1 MKIKFLSLAL
11 SVGLGLS
18 SLTVSATDLTDI
30 YRMAL
35 ENDPQLLR
43 AAAERDAAQSAVDV
57 SKADWYPQIG
67 LRVGYSYSDSDS
79 SSVITGEDGE
89 PVDVVRSQSS
99 RTFNRELS
107 LSQEVF
113 NLGTWRATGIVEKQA
128 YQAEVNYLLTRQ
140 QLMLRVTDAYFA
152 ILAARDNLEFAQAEK
167 RAIER
172 QLDQTRQ
179 RFSVGL
185 TAVTDVH
192 EAQAQFDQAAAREIQ
207 AQNQVEIAYEALREI
222 TGRQHQN
229 VNVLNTDLFEP
240 VTPQPASPRQW
251 VELAQERNLELLISR
266 SGLEIA
272 DQRIELAR
280 SGHYPTVSLSA
291 SYGNRDVDFGG
302 GRDFSGLNSSNIG
315 LQLNVPL
322 FSGGRTVA
330 STEEAR
336 NDFVAVSQTL
346 EENRRAV
353 ERQVRSA
360 YLDVVANISTI
371 NALEQAV
378 VSAESALNATQAGF
392 EVGTRTI
399 VDVLDSTRNLFNARR
414 NLSEARYGY
423 IQGILLLQ
431 QAAGTISE
439 DELFAI
445 NDALRP
451 APREP
456 QDD

>member
-67 LRVGYSYSDSDS
+67 LRVGYSYSDSDN

>member
-1 MKIKFLSLAL
+1 MKSKLLSLAL
-11 SVGLGLS
+11 GVGLGLS
-18 SLTVSATDLTDI
+18 SLTASATDLTDI

-43 AAAERDAAQSAVDV
+43 TAAERDAARSAIDV
-57 SKADWYPQIG
+57 SRADWFPQIDF
-67 LRVGYSYSDSDS
+67 RTGYSYSDSDS
-79 SSVITGEDGE
+79 IPSSN
-89 PVDVVRSQSS
+89 PVPTDPDLVRSSSSSS
-99 RTFNRELS
+99 RTWNRELT
-107 LSQEVF
+107 LSQQVF
-113 NLGTWRATGIVEKQA
+113 NLGTWRATDIVEKQA
-128 YQAEVNYLLTRQ
+128 YQQEVNYLLTRQ
-140 QLMLRVTDAYFA
+140 QLMLRVTEAYFGVL
-152 ILAARDNLEFAQAEK
+152 LAKDSLEFAQAEK

-192 EAQAQFDQAAAREIQ
+192 EAQAQYDQALAREIQ
-207 AQNQVEIAYEALREI
+207 AQNAVETNYEALREI
-222 TGRQHQN
+222 TGRSHQN
-229 VNVLNTDLFEP
+229 IHVLNTELFEP
-240 VTPQPASPRQW
+240 VTPEPTTPREW
-251 VELAQERNLELLISR
+251 VNVAQERNLELLISR

-280 SGHYPTVSLSA
+280 TGHYPTISLSA
-291 SYGNRDVDFGG
+291 SYGNRDLRTGG
-302 GRDFSGLNSSNIG
+302 NSYNNLDQSSIG
-315 LQLNVPL
+315 LQLNIPL
-322 FSGGRTVA
+322 FRGGRTVA
-330 STEEAR
+330 STEQAR
-336 NDFVAVSQTL
+336 NDYVAISQTL

-353 ERQVRSA
+353 ERRVRSN

-371 NALEQAV
+371 AALEQAV

-414 NLSEARYGY
+414 NLSEARYAY
-423 IQGILLLQ
+423 IQGILNLQ

-439 DELFAI
+439 DAIFAI

-451 APREP
+451 APQE
-456 QDD
+456 D

>member
-1 MKIKFLSLAL
+1 MKIKLLSLAL
-11 SVGLGLS
+11 GFSLGFS
-18 SLTVSATDLTDI
+18 SLTANATDLTDI

-43 AAAERDAAQSAVDV
+43 AAAERDAARSAIDV
-57 SKADWYPQIG
+57 SRADWFPQINFTT
-67 LRVGYSYSDSDS
+67 GYSYRNQDNAVPAAEQLADPDFS
-79 SSVITGEDGE
+79 
-89 PVDVVRSQSS
+89 RSGTSTTRSWGRQI
-99 RTFNRELS
+99 N
-107 LSQEVF
+107 LSQAVF

-128 YQAEVNYLLTRQ
+128 YQQEVNYLLTRQ
-140 QLMLRVTDAYFA
+140 QLMLRVTDAYFNVL
-152 ILAARDNLEFAQAEK
+152 LAMDSLEFARAEK

-192 EAQAQFDQAAAREIQ
+192 EAQAQFDQAVAREIQ
-207 AQNQVEIAYEALREI
+207 AQNAVEIAYEALREI
-222 TGRQHQN
+222 TGRSHQN
-229 VNVLNTDLFEP
+229 IHVLNTDMFEP
-240 VTPQPASPRQW
+240 VTPDPTTAREW
-251 VELAQERNLELLISR
+251 VNVAYERNLELLISR

-280 SGHYPTVSLSA
+280 SGHYPTVSFTA
-291 SYGNRDVDFGG
+291 SYNDDDTTTNGNRRNGVNQTQAGFQMV
-302 GRDFSGLNSSNIG
+302 I
-315 LQLNVPL
+315 PL

-330 STEEAR
+330 STEQAR
-336 NDFVAVSQTL
+336 NDYVAISQTL

-353 ERQVRSA
+353 ERRVRSN

-371 NALEQAV
+371 AALEQAV

-414 NLSEARYGY
+414 NLSEARYSY
-423 IQGILLLQ
+423 IQGILNLQ

-439 DELFAI
+439 DALFAI

-451 APREP
+451 APAE
-456 QDD
+456 QD

>member
-1 MKIKFLSLAL
+1 MKFKFLSLAL
-11 SVGLGLS
+11 GVSLGLS
-18 SLTVSATDLTDI
+18 SLTANATDLTDI

-43 AAAERDAAQSAVDV
+43 AAAERDAARSAVDV
-57 SKADWYPQIG
+57 SRADWFPQIDF
-67 LRVGYSYSDSDS
+67 RTSYNYNRSDGTS
-79 SSVITGEDGE
+79 SSAVPTDPDAIT
-89 PVDVVRSQSS
+89 SNTNST
-99 RTFNRELS
+99 RTWNRDLT
-107 LSQEVF
+107 LSQQVF

-128 YQAEVNYLLTRQ
+128 YQQEVNYLLTRQ
-140 QLMLRVTDAYFA
+140 QLMLRVTDAYFNVL
-152 ILAARDNLEFAQAEK
+152 LAKDNLEFASAEK

-192 EAQAQFDQAAAREIQ
+192 EAQAQFDQALAREIQ
-207 AQNQVEIAYEALREI
+207 AQNAVEIAYEALREI
-222 TGRQHQN
+222 TGRSHQN
-229 VNVLNTDLFEP
+229 INVLNTDLFEP
-240 VTPQPASPRQW
+240 VTPEPATARSW
-251 VELAQERNLELLISR
+251 VNLAQERNLELLVSR

-280 SGHYPTVSLSA
+280 TGHYPTISLSA
-291 SYGNRDVDFGG
+291 SYGNRDIDFGD
-302 GRDFSGLNSSNIG
+302 RSANGLDQTQIG
-315 LQLNVPL
+315 LQLNLPL
-322 FSGGRTVA
+322 FRGGRTVA
-330 STEEAR
+330 STEQAR
-336 NDFVAVSQTL
+336 NEYVAISQTL

-353 ERQVRSA
+353 ERRVRSNF
-360 YLDVVANISTI
+360 LDVVANISTI
-371 NALEQAV
+371 SALEQAV

-414 NLSEARYGY
+414 NLSQARYAY
-423 IQGILLLQ
+423 IQDILSLQ

-439 DELFAI
+439 DALFAI

-451 APREP
+451 APADTE
-456 QDD
+456 

>member
-1 MKIKFLSLAL
+1 MKTKFLSLAL
-11 SVGLGLS
+11 GISLGLS
-18 SLTVSATDLTDI
+18 SLTANATDLTDI

-43 AAAERDAAQSAVDV
+43 AAAERDAARSAIDV
-57 SKADWYPQIG
+57 SRADWFPQIDFQT
-67 LRVGYSYSDSDS
+67 GYSYN
-79 SSVITGEDGE
+79 
-89 PVDVVRSQSS
+89 RSEGTPTSTPPTDPDLVTS
-99 RTFNRELS
+99 NTTSTRTWDREIS
-107 LSQEVF
+107 LSQQVF

-128 YQAEVNYLLTRQ
+128 YQQEVNYLLTRQ
-140 QLMLRVTDAYFA
+140 QLMLRVTDAYFGVL
-152 ILAARDNLEFAQAEK
+152 LAKDSLEFARAEK

-192 EAQAQFDQAAAREIQ
+192 EAQAQYDQAVAREIQ
-207 AQNQVEIAYEALREI
+207 AQNSVEIAYEALREI
-222 TGRQHQN
+222 TGRSHQRIH
-229 VNVLNTDLFEP
+229 VLNTDMFEP
-240 VTPQPASPRQW
+240 VTPEPATARDW
-251 VELAQERNLELLISR
+251 VNLAQERNLELLISR

-280 SGHYPTVSLSA
+280 TGHYPTVSLRA
-291 SYGNRDVDFGG
+291 SYGNRDVDFGD
-302 GRDFSGLNSSNIG
+302 RSFSNLDQSSIG
-315 LQLNVPL
+315 LQLNIPL
-322 FSGGRTVA
+322 FRGGRTVA

-336 NDFVAVSQTL
+336 ADYVAISQTL

-353 ERQVRSA
+353 ERRVRSN

-371 NALEQAV
+371 SALEQAV

-414 NLSEARYGY
+414 NLAEARYSY
-423 IQGILLLQ
+423 IQGILNLQ

-439 DELFAI
+439 DALFAI

-451 APREP
+451 ATNDAE
-456 QDD
+456 

>member
-1 MKIKFLSLAL
+1 MKSKLLSLAL

-18 SLTVSATDLTDI
+18 SLTASATDLTDI

-43 AAAERDAAQSAVDV
+43 TAAERDAARSAIDV
-57 SKADWYPQIG
+57 SRADWFPQIDFNAG
-67 LRVGYSYSDSDS
+67 FNYARADNRPRVEDPLDPDLINTDGTRSRS
-79 SSVITGEDGE
+79 SSNW
-89 PVDVVRSQSS
+89 
-99 RTFNRELS
+99 NREVT
-107 LSQEVF
+107 LSQQVF
-113 NLGTWRATGIVEKQA
+113 NLGTWRATAIVEKQA
-128 YQAEVNYLLTRQ
+128 YQQEVNYLLTRQ
-140 QLMLRVTDAYFA
+140 QLMLRVTEAYFGVL
-152 ILAARDNLEFAQAEK
+152 LAQDSLEFAQAEK

-192 EAQAQFDQAAAREIQ
+192 EAQAQYDQALAREIQ
-207 AQNQVEIAYEALREI
+207 AQNAVETNYEALREI
-222 TGRQHQN
+222 TGRSHQN
-229 VNVLNTDLFEP
+229 IHVLNTELFEP
-240 VTPQPASPRQW
+240 VTPEPTTPREW
-251 VELAQERNLELLISR
+251 VNVAQERNLELLISR

-280 SGHYPTVSLSA
+280 TGHYPTIRLTA
-291 SYGNRDVDFGG
+291 GYGDRGANNIDQ
-302 GRDFSGLNSSNIG
+302 SSVG
-315 LQLNVPL
+315 LQLSVPL
-322 FSGGRTVA
+322 FRGGGTVA

-336 NDFVAVSQTL
+336 NDYVAISQTL

-353 ERQVRSA
+353 ERRVRSN

-371 NALEQAV
+371 AALEQAV

-414 NLSEARYGY
+414 NLSEARYAY
-423 IQGILLLQ
+423 IQGILNLQ

-439 DELFAI
+439 DAIFAI

-451 APREP
+451 APQE
-456 QDD
+456 D